1 MKEKAKDKVV
11 EQEVLKEE
19 RGSRHEAKRPK
30 ETSVHSRL
38 FETILLLS
46 ISNVKF
52 IKRFRF
58 EAGFEVSHVTYPGQ
72 STYSYSVS

>member
-46 ISNVKF
+46 IS
-52 IKRFRF
+52 
-58 EAGFEVSHVTYPGQ
+58 
-72 STYSYSVS
+72 